1 MIWRALS
8 GFREAA
14 IAQARLQRILE
25 AWEGTPYVPGQQ
37 MKGAGVDCVRF
48 VCAVLDELYGF
59 SRSKIEDLPGDIALH
74 SRGTAVAA
82 MKLIMSIYEPNMSI
96 DDGSLEPGDI
106 LVVAP
111 PAGGPGHAMIV
122 GGRENELWHSTQ
134 HRVQMTG
141 IGFIT
146 AAYHGWR
153 LFGAYRACDRE
164 RWA

>member
-14 IAQARLQRILE
+14 PTQEKLQKILDS
-25 AWEGTPYVPGQQ
+25 WEGTPYMPGQQ

-59 SRSKIEDLPGDIALH
+59 SRVAIPELPGDIALH
-74 SRGTAVAA
+74 ARDTAVAA
-82 MKLIMSIYEPNMSI
+82 MRYIMKLYEPNEPVL
-96 DDGSLEPGDI
+96 DGVLEPGDI

-111 PAGGPGHAMIV
+111 PKGGPGHAMIA
-122 GGRENELWHSTQ
+122 GGRENELWHSMDR
-134 HRVQMTG
+134 RVQRTG
-141 IGFIT
+141 IGFLT
-146 AAYHGWR
+146 DKYHGWQ
-153 LFGAYRACDRE
+153 FYGAYRALDRE